1 MSNLL
6 DLKDKTAAVIGA
18 SSGIGRAVSLLLA
31 EHGANVVLCARR
43 TDKLEETAALIHAH
57 GGRAVTVAGDAV
69 LPETHETVV
78 RTAQR
83 EFGGLDIA
91 INNAGTLGA
100 YKPLAELSP
109 EEWRA
114 TLDGNLTA
122 AFLGARS
129 RIPAMLARGGG
140 AMVFTSSFVGTS
152 CVLPNMGAYGCA
164 KAALS
169 ALAKSITADYAAQG
183 IRANAL
189 LPGGTDTEMMS
200 ADPQQRAWAA
210 GLHAVKRIARPEE
223 IAATILF
230 LVSPM
235 SSFITGAAISADGGN
250 SAVK

>member
-6 DLKDKTAAVIGA
+6 DLKDKTAAVIGT
-18 SSGIGRAVSLLLA
+18 SSGIGHAVSLLLA

-43 TDKLEETAALIHAH
+43 TDKLEETAALIRAQ

-109 EEWRA
+109 EEWRV

-129 RIPAMLARGGG
+129 QIPAMLARGGG

-152 CVLPNMGAYGCA
+152 CALPNMGAYG
-164 KAALS
+164 
-169 ALAKSITADYAAQG
+169 
-183 IRANAL
+183 
-189 LPGGTDTEMMS
+189 
-200 ADPQQRAWAA
+200 
-210 GLHAVKRIARPEE
+210 
-223 IAATILF
+223 
-230 LVSPM
+230 
-235 SSFITGAAISADGGN
+235 
-250 SAVK
+250 

>member
-43 TDKLEETAALIHAH
+43 TDKLEETAALIRAQ

-129 RIPAMLARGGG
+129 QIPAMLARGGG

-152 CVLPNMGAYGCA
+152 CALPNRGRPSTARVGRRAARSQTHCPPGRNRCHNFIFGQPDEQFYHGCGNICGWG
-164 KAALS
+164 KFGGKIGFQTVCTQRSTTTTQKSVTAAPD
-169 ALAKSITADYAAQG
+169 A
-183 IRANAL
+183 
-189 LPGGTDTEMMS
+189 
-200 ADPQQRAWAA
+200 
-210 GLHAVKRIARPEE
+210 
-223 IAATILF
+223 
-230 LVSPM
+230 
-235 SSFITGAAISADGGN
+235 
-250 SAVK
+250 